1 MTAEWLTGRFR
12 AIVSSDSG
20 LGKMTRRI
28 YPTRFGQ
35 MHLRSNDGKGKGVP
49 LVLLHMSPRSGA
61 MWETLQERLER
72 PTHAPDRLGYGF
84 SDAPPWALS
93 LEQYAQST
101 VDTLKAAGVQGEVD
115 VMGMHTG
122 SLEAVEVAHQLGSQV
137 RRVIV
142 VGMPLFSTEEQQR
155 QLEKYSEQPLR
166 PATEGGHV
174 LGAWRGGFAF
184 RQPPYD
190 LADVQRRFVEHVLA
204 ANPGAAFRAACS
216 YPIEK
221 KLKSLKAPLTVFAPH
236 DEIIEQTVRVK
247 PLLKPGAT
255 FVDLPEMGQDLFHD
269 DLDRMVTLVNRHLPP

>member
-12 AIVSSDSG
+12 AIVADSG
-20 LGKMTRRI
+20 LPTMTRRI

-35 MHLRSNDGKGKGVP
+35 IHLRSNDGKGKGVP
-49 LVLLHMSPRSGA
+49 LVLLHLSPRSGA
-61 MWETLQERLER
+61 MWEMLQERLER
-72 PTHAPDRLGYGF
+72 PSYAPDRLGYGF

-101 VDTLKAAGVQGEVD
+101 VDTLKAAGVEGDVD
-115 VMGMHTG
+115 LLGIHTG
-122 SLEAVEVAHQLGSQV
+122 SFEAIEVAHQLGSQV
-137 RRVIV
+137 RRVIA

-190 LADVQRRFVEHVLA
+190 LADVHRRFVEHVLA
-204 ANPGAAFRAACS
+204 ANPGAAFRAACG
-216 YPIEK
+216 YPIDK
-221 KLKSLKAPLTVFAPH
+221 KLKGLKAALTVFAPH
-236 DEIIEQTVRVK
+236 DDIIEQTLRVK
-247 PLLKPGAT
+247 PLLKAGAT
-255 FVDLPEMGQDLFHD
+255 FVDLPELGQDPFYLD
-269 DLDRMVTLVNRHLPP
+269 VDRMVTLVNRQLPP

>member
-12 AIVSSDSG
+12 AITPDIG
-20 LGKMTRRI
+20 LPKITRRI

-61 MWETLQERLER
+61 MWEMLQERLER
-72 PTHAPDRLGYGF
+72 PTYAPDRLGYGF

-93 LEQYAQST
+93 LEQYAQAT
-101 VDTLKAAGVQGEVD
+101 VDTLKEAGVAGEVD
-115 VMGMHTG
+115 LLGMHTG
-122 SLEAVEVAHQLGSQV
+122 SFEAIEVAHQLGSQA
-137 RRVIV
+137 RRVIA

-155 QLEKYSEQPLR
+155 QVEKYSEQALR

-190 LADVQRRFVEHVLA
+190 LADVHRRFVEHVLA
-204 ANPGAAFRAACS
+204 ANPGAAFRAACG
-216 YPIEK
+216 YPIDK
-221 KLKSLKAPLTVFAPH
+221 KLKSLKAPLTVIAPH
-236 DEIIEQTVRVK
+236 DDIIEQTLRVK
-247 PLLKPGAT
+247 PLLKTGAN
-255 FVDLPEMGQDLFHD
+255 FVDLPEFGQDPFNVA
-269 DLDRMVTLVNRHLPP
+269 LDRMVALVNRHLPP

>member
-1 MTAEWLTGRFR
+1 ML
-12 AIVSSDSG
+12 
-20 LGKMTRRI
+20 RRI

-35 MHLRSNDGKGKGVP
+35 MHLRSNQGKGVP
-49 LVLLHMSPRSGA
+49 LILLHMSPRSGA
-61 MWETLQERLER
+61 MWELFQEKLDRT
-72 PTHAPDRLGYGF
+72 THAPDRLGYGF

-101 VDTLKAAGVQGEVD
+101 VDTLKAAGIAGEVD
-115 VMGMHTG
+115 ILGIHTG
-122 SLEAVEVAHQLGSQV
+122 AMEAIEVAHQLGPQA
-137 RRVIV
+137 RRVIA
-142 VGMPLFSTEEQQR
+142 VGMPLFSVAEQQR
-155 QLEKYSEQPLR
+155 QMEKYSEQPLR

-190 LADVQRRFVEHVLA
+190 LAHIHRRFVEHVLA

-236 DEIIEQTVRVK
+236 DDIIEQTQRVK

-255 FVDLPEMGQDLFHD
+255 FVDLPELTQDPFD
-269 DLDRMVTLVNRHLPP
+269 VSVDRMVTLVNRHLPP